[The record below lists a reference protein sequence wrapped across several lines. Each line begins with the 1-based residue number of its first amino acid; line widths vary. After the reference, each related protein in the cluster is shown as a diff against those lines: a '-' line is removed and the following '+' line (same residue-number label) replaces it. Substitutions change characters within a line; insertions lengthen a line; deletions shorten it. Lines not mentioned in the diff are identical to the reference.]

1 MLIGHG
7 QLVLP
12 ADSMLGSTVS
22 CLLLKPDKLALGCI
36 SHTHF
41 RGLMSLAKKPVGSG
55 TMAECRRA
63 VLPLMLE
70 TGAMQAP
77 LQRHHLG
84 CAGTLCC
91 RHQGD
96 SQAHL
101 RQRAPE

>member
-7 QLVLP
+7 QVVLT

-22 CLLLKPDKLALGCI
+22 CLLLKPDKLALGCM

-41 RGLMSLAKKPVGSG
+41 KGLMSLAKKPVGSEV
-55 TMAECRRA
+55 MAECVRA
-63 VLPLMLE
+63 VLLLMLE
-70 TGAMQAP
+70 TGGMQAP
-77 LQRHHLG
+77 LQRHHPG
-84 CAGTLCC
+84 CAGTLRC

-96 SQAHL
+96 PQAHL